1 MKVADGFEEAFVG
14 IGMKAASEDVAVY
27 DYDTCASVLIS
38 RDGMSADE
46 AYEYLDFNVV
56 GAYVGPDTPM
66 FLYKQSY
73 DETME
78 QYSS

>member
-38 RDGMSADE
+38 RDGMS
-46 AYEYLDFNVV
+46 
-56 GAYVGPDTPM
+56 P
-66 FLYKQSY
+66 
-73 DETME
+73 
-78 QYSS
+78 